1 MMDEYDV
8 PQEVVTLDCDNTSA
22 INIAKNPVQHSKTKH
37 IEIRHHYI
45 RDLVNYKIL
54 SLEHVSTE
62 NQLADIFTKPLDMIK
77 FEKLHFA
84 LGVCIPDL

>member
-1 MMDEYDV
+1 MLEEYDV
-8 PQEVVTLDCDNTSA
+8 PQNVVTLYCDNTSA
-22 INIAKNPVQHSKTKH
+22 INIAKNLVQHSKTKH

-62 NQLADIFTKPLDMIK
+62 NQLADIFTKPVDIIK
-77 FEKLHFA
+77 FENLRSA
-84 LGVCIPDL
+84 LGVCIPEL

>member
-1 MMDEYDV
+1 MLEEYDV
-8 PQEVVTLDCDNTSA
+8 PQDVVTLFCDNTSA

-54 SLEHVSTE
+54 SLEHVNTE
-62 NQLADIFTKPLDMIK
+62 DQLADIFTKPLDMVK
-77 FEKLHFA
+77 FEKLRSA